1 MNEGILIYD
10 LPIARTNLPSAVLN
24 YTLACAKAAL
34 LPCMKPQNPS
44 STMHSPGSRCSPSWV
59 LLSTTRTN
67 LVSNLPGTQGVEIT
81 PICSTLP
88 KFLLEH
94 PLQSFP
100 FTDVVASDCKTN
112 INLLFHLTVSFCY
125 LKSCSSPQIHAVPSC
140 STRLHRYGSGCPD
153 AGRDKNARWQFWFC
167 TIPKHCFLLCN
178 LSPSAEM
185 AITAATA
192 RVKFSTESLIRMT
205 GYSGI

>member
-1 MNEGILIYD
+1 MFHITQISAGASPTE
-10 LPIARTNLPSAVLN
+10 LPLYRCCSIRL
-24 YTLACAKAAL
+24 
-34 LPCMKPQNPS
+34 QNQHKSLVPP
-44 STMHSPGSRCSPSWV
+44 HCV
-59 LLSTTRTN
+59 FLLSEE
-67 LVSNLPGTQGVEIT
+67 LQFT
-81 PICSTLP
+81 PI
-88 KFLLEH
+88 H
-94 PLQSFP
+94 
-100 FTDVVASDCKTN
+100 V
-112 INLLFHLTVSFCY
+112 
-125 LKSCSSPQIHAVPSC
+125 VPSC

>member
-125 LKSCSSPQIHAVPSC
+125 LKSCSSPRSMWCHRVALGSIAMGRDALMLVGTKMPAGSSGSVPSQ
-140 STRLHRYGSGCPD
+140 STASFSAISPHQL
-153 AGRDKNARWQFWFC
+153 RWQ
-167 TIPKHCFLLCN
+167 
-178 LSPSAEM
+178 
-185 AITAATA
+185 
-192 RVKFSTESLIRMT
+192 
-205 GYSGI
+205 